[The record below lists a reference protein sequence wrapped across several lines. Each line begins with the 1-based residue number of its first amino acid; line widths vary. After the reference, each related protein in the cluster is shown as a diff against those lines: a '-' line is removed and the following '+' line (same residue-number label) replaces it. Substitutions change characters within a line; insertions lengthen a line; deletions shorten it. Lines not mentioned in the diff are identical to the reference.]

1 MAEEI
6 SQEAKNT
13 STTKRSNPLLFRFV
27 CFFAIA
33 YYGLILL
40 SMAVALLFSD
50 FIAGMGIIYVPEL
63 DLSRLKIA
71 MYLLVGVLL
80 NAGVITGIWLMLRR
94 RRAGVSVFTT
104 NALLVMLFQF
114 VPSGTGGWQKY
125 LVELIIIIVVLSL
138 ALHRNSRKMPK
149 TQVKDV

>member
-1 MAEEI
+1 MTEEVK
-6 SQEAKNT
+6 QEGTGALVAK
-13 STTKRSNPLLFRFV
+13 RANPLLFRFV

-71 MYLLVGVLL
+71 MYLLAGVLL

-138 ALHRNSRKMPK
+138 ALHRNSLKKPK